1 MQGDMPGSWQAFFL
15 IRRVLYDKGSIEPRQ
30 AAHRGIIVLADNIL
44 RIATRKS
51 RLALWQAE
59 HVRDRLQAVHPGLE
73 VELVAMST
81 RGDKIL
87 DTPLA
92 KVGGKGLFVKELEE
106 AMLDGRADIAVHSMK
121 DVPMH
126 FPEGLGLSV
135 ILEGAEPTDAFVS
148 NDYDSLEALPEG
160 ARIGTSSLR
169 RGLQLREAR
178 PDLQILTLRG
188 NVQTRLSKLD
198 AGEFDAIILATSG
211 LRRLGLGERIAMELP
226 PEVCLPACGQGALGI
241 ECRTDDA
248 ELIAMLAPLDDP
260 VTATRVRAERA
271 MNTRLDG
278 GCQVPIGGHAVFEN
292 EGRTLWLRGLVGSP
306 DGTQVLRAEGRGA
319 ASEPET
325 LGVRVAEDLLEQG
338 AGEILAQVYG
348 DA

>member
-1 MQGDMPGSWQAFFL
+1 MF
-15 IRRVLYDKGSIEPRQ
+15 
-30 AAHRGIIVLADNIL
+30 ADNIL

-59 HVRDRLQAVHPGLE
+59 HVRDRLQAIHPGLK

-148 NDYDSLEALPEG
+148 NHYASLGALPHG
-160 ARIGTSSLR
+160 ARVGTSSLR
-169 RGLQLREAR
+169 RGMQISEAR
-178 PDLQILTLRG
+178 PDLEVLTLRG
-188 NVQTRLSKLD
+188 NVQTRLGKLD
-198 AGEFDAIILATSG
+198 AGEFEAIILATSG
-211 LRRLGLGERIAMELP
+211 LRRLGLGERIALELS
-226 PEVCLPACGQGALGI
+226 PEICLPACGQGALGI
-241 ECRTDDA
+241 ECRMDDH
-248 ELIAMLAPLDDP
+248 ELITLLTPLDHP
-260 VTATRVRAERA
+260 ATATRVRAERA
-271 MNTRLDG
+271 MNTRLEG

-292 EGRTLWLRGLVGSP
+292 DGRTLWLRGLVGNP
-306 DGTQVLRAEGRGA
+306 DGSRVLRAEGRGA
-319 ASEPET
+319 VSEPET
-325 LGVRVAEDLLEQG
+325 LGIRVAEDLLDQG
-338 AGEILAQVYG
+338 AGEILAEVYG
-348 DA
+348 EG

>member
-1 MQGDMPGSWQAFFL
+1 MHA
-15 IRRVLYDKGSIEPRQ
+15 ITT
-30 AAHRGIIVLADNIL
+30 L

-51 RLALWQAE
+51 QLAMWQAE
-59 HVRDRLQAVHPGLE
+59 HVRDRLMAAHPGLE
-73 VELVAMST
+73 VELVAMAT

-148 NDYDSLEALPEG
+148 NRYASLDELPEG

-169 RGLQLREAR
+169 RGLQMREAR
-178 PDLQILTLRG
+178 PDLEILSLRG
-188 NVQTRLSKLD
+188 NVQTRLGKLD
-198 AGEFDAIILATSG
+198 AGEFDAILLATSG
-211 LRRLGLGERIAMELP
+211 LRRLGLDDRITQELP

-241 ECRTDDA
+241 ECRMHDA
-248 ELIAMLAPLDDP
+248 ELISLLAPLDDP
-260 VTATRVRAERA
+260 ATATRVRAERA
-271 MNTRLDG
+271 MNTRLEG
-278 GCQVPIGGHAVFEN
+278 GCQVPIAGHAIFEDD
-292 EGRTLWLRGLVGSP
+292 GQILWLRALVGNP
-306 DGTQVLRAEGRGA
+306 DGTEVLRAEGRG
-319 ASEPET
+319 SLHEPEA
-325 LGVRVAEDLLEQG
+325 LGIRVAEELLDQG
-338 AGEILAQVYG
+338 AGEILAEVYG
-348 DA
+348 AG

>member
-1 MQGDMPGSWQAFFL
+1 MPA
-15 IRRVLYDKGSIEPRQ
+15 YTT
-30 AAHRGIIVLADNIL
+30 L

-51 RLALWQAE
+51 LLAMWQAE
-59 HVRDRLQAVHPGLE
+59 HVRDRLMAEHPGLE

-135 ILEGAEPTDAFVS
+135 ILAGAEPTDAFVS
-148 NDYDSLEALPEG
+148 NHYASIDELPEG

-169 RGLQLREAR
+169 RGLQMREAR
-178 PDLQILTLRG
+178 PDFEVLSLRG
-188 NVQTRLSKLD
+188 NVQTRLGKLD

-211 LRRLGLGERIAMELP
+211 LRRLGLAERIALELP

-241 ECRTDDA
+241 ECRSDDHA
-248 ELIAMLAPLDDP
+248 LIELLAPLDDP
-260 VTATRVRAERA
+260 DTATRVRAERA
-271 MNTRLDG
+271 MNTRLEG
-278 GCQVPIGGHAVFEN
+278 GCQVPIGGHAIFEN
-292 EGRTLWLRGLVGSP
+292 DGQTLWLRALVGNP
-306 DGTQVLRAEGRGA
+306 EGTQVLRAEGRGS

-325 LGVRVAEDLLEQG
+325 LGIRVAEELLDQG

-348 DA
+348 DV

>member
-1 MQGDMPGSWQAFFL
+1 MMKPMSNYVRDRDRP
-15 IRRVLYDKGSIEPRQ
+15 RRQPPSRVIAP
-30 AAHRGIIVLADNIL
+30 AAGENNVRSNTTL

-51 RLALWQAE
+51 QLALWQAE
-59 HVRDRLQAVHPGLE
+59 HVRDLLMAEHPGLT
-73 VELVAMST
+73 VELVALST

-106 AMLDGRADIAVHSMK
+106 AILDGRADIAVHSMK

-135 ILEGAEPTDAFVS
+135 IFAGAEPTDAFVS
-148 NDYDSLEALPEG
+148 NDYGSLDELPQG
-160 ARIGTSSLR
+160 ARVGTSSLR
-169 RGLQLREAR
+169 RGLQMRETR
-178 PDLQILTLRG
+178 PDVEILTLRG
-188 NVQTRLSKLD
+188 NVQTRLAKLD

-211 LRRLGLGERIAMELP
+211 LKRLGLGERIAQELP

-241 ECRTDDA
+241 ECRSNDP
-248 ELIAMLAPLDDP
+248 ELISLLAPLDDP
-260 VTATRVRAERA
+260 ITATRVRAERA
-271 MNTRLDG
+271 MNTRLEG
-278 GCQVPIGGHAVFEN
+278 GCQVPIGGYAVFE
-292 EGRTLWLRGLVGSP
+292 EDGQTLWLRALVGNP
-306 DGTQVLRAEGRGA
+306 EGTEVLRAEGRG
-319 ASEPET
+319 SIHEPEA

-348 DA
+348 A

>member
-1 MQGDMPGSWQAFFL
+1 MTT
-15 IRRVLYDKGSIEPRQ
+15 
-30 AAHRGIIVLADNIL
+30 L

-51 RLALWQAE
+51 LLALWQAE
-59 HVRDRLQAVHPGLE
+59 HVRDRLQAIHPGLE

-81 RGDKIL
+81 RGDQIL
-87 DTPLA
+87 DAPLA

-135 ILEGAEPTDAFVS
+135 ILAGAEPTDAFVS
-148 NDYDSLEALPEG
+148 NQYASLDELPEG
-160 ARIGTSSLR
+160 SRIGTSSLR
-169 RGLQLREAR
+169 RGLQMKEAR
-178 PDLQILTLRG
+178 PDLEILNLRG
-188 NVQTRLSKLD
+188 NVQTRLGKLD

-241 ECRTDDA
+241 ECRTHDA
-248 ELIAMLAPLDDP
+248 DLVALLAPLDDAE
-260 VTATRVRAERA
+260 TATRVRAERA
-271 MNTRLDG
+271 MNTRLEG
-278 GCQVPIGGHAVFEN
+278 GCQVPIGGHAILEDD
-292 EGRTLWLRGLVGSP
+292 GRTLWLRALVGSP
-306 DGTQVLRAEGRGA
+306 DGTRVLRAEGRGSA
-319 ASEPET
+319 FEPET
-325 LGVRVAEDLLEQG
+325 LGIRVAEDLLAQG
-338 AGEILAQVYG
+338 AGEILAEVYG